1 MAFHFPLQ
9 AVFHF
14 RRSVEHQQELRLR
27 TANQQVARAR
37 RVVEQFDER
46 IRQVQL
52 RQSQELAGGTTAA
65 ELRFALTGDAAL
77 RLQRQDAERDLVR
90 WQSLRDQQQKIFQQ
104 ARRERETFES
114 LRDHQLHDYE
124 RDARRREQRQLDDL
138 FLLRQ
143 AYLKRG

>member
-14 RRSVEHQQELRLR
+14 RQSLEHQQELRLR
-27 TANQQVARAR
+27 AAHQQVAKAR
-37 RVVEQFDER
+37 RLVEQIDER

-52 RQSQELAGGTTAA
+52 RESQELGTGTTSA
-65 ELRFALTGDAAL
+65 ELRFAVGCEAAL
-77 RLQRQDAERDLVR
+77 YQRCHDAEHELLR
-90 WQSLRDQQQKIFQQ
+90 WQNLRDQQQRIYQQ

-114 LRDHQLHDYE
+114 LRDHQLREYE
-124 RDARRREQRQLDDL
+124 SDAARREQRGLDDL

-143 AYLKRG
+143 AYLRRG